1 MIKHLLSIFSG
12 RKQPGIAGL
21 GDSLL
26 PKLIF
31 DRETLR
37 ILAVNKAAV
46 ALYGYSED
54 EFLVM
59 TIREIRPVWELQ
71 KLARHINEQQLRG
84 KNTGIW
90 KHLKKNGDIILVH
103 VEAEDVEFADKSQR
117 LVTVH
122 DITPPARGY

>member
-37 ILAVNKAAV
+37 ILAVNV
-46 ALYGYSED
+46 N
-54 EFLVM
+54 
-59 TIREIRPVWELQ
+59 P
-71 KLARHINEQQLRG
+71 G
-84 KNTGIW
+84 KVDPHSPFQIDPLKNDFKKG
-90 KHLKKNGDIILVH
+90 LKK
-103 VEAEDVEFADKSQR
+103 AC
-117 LVTVH
+117 
-122 DITPPARGY
+122 